1 LLGGTAAAWP
11 LSARAQQSER
21 VRRVGVL
28 ANLLEN
34 DPEAMAR
41 LTAFR
46 RSLGELGWVE
56 GRNLQIDVRSGVDN
70 DRIRKNATELI
81 ALAPDVIL
89 ANAPPS
95 VMALQQATR
104 TVPIVFVNMTDP
116 VGMGIVQSLARPGGN
131 ATGFTVAEFSLSAKW
146 LEVLK
151 EIAPGVRR
159 VAVLRELSNPS
170 ALPQFAAIQAVASSF
185 DVELSPQDGHT
196 PHARRDLFE
205 YLHPFRAQDELGH
218 GKAGGVAARPRAVGE
233 AANYWLPGFKH
244 CFDPE
249 PMDRRFF

>member
-1 LLGGTAAAWP
+1 VKRREFITLLGGAVAWP
-11 LSARAQQSER
+11 LTARAQQSER

-34 DPEAMAR
+34 DPEAVAR

-46 RSLGELGWVE
+46 RTLGELGWVE

-151 EIAPGVRR
+151 RSRRACGVW
-159 VAVLRELSNPS
+159 PS
-170 ALPQFAAIQAVASSF
+170 CAS
-185 DVELSPQDGHT
+185 
-196 PHARRDLFE
+196 
-205 YLHPFRAQDELGH
+205 
-218 GKAGGVAARPRAVGE
+218 
-233 AANYWLPGFKH
+233 
-244 CFDPE
+244 
-249 PMDRRFF
+249 